1 MSLVSL
7 SANSSSF
14 SLSDSRNRQKSTQ
27 EGQRVEKEKEAK
39 TADQQERGYSS
50 LVLGS
55 KLEEI
60 MLHEMTSSRKGR
72 WCMKSATC
80 LRSRFAVHFLPRLLH
95 LERSG
100 PGPCKKRGADNPD
113 FTWNFCKLIQSWRIA
128 RCPACSP
135 AKPFFTRPPSI
146 GAKGERRE
154 GETKGRRRE
163 RERRSH
169 FPPFLPRT
177 ALRAAKRRWR
187 SGQGTRAA
195 TNERSP
201 ADKKGFASC
210 RAKVEMRRGKGGREE
225 KKEPRNRQQQR
236 RRRQRWRNEKRR
248 GGEGRW
254 LVRSVVVGLFPP
266 PTDRQSSECVLRSVC
281 LPARLQLLLSC
292 HYSPSSRTRRPSSI
306 VGRGGTGQ
314 REAAGMPSEKLALT
328 FWEMLLS
335 GIKQYKKVQKVI
347 GSSKKVTMSWLSW

>member
-1 MSLVSL
+1 MPTIPISREIFASSSKVGASLVAPRARLPNPFLPAHPPS
-7 SANSSSF
+7 
-14 SLSDSRNRQKSTQ
+14 
-27 EGQRVEKEKEAK
+27 G
-39 TADQQERGYSS
+39 
-50 LVLGS
+50 
-55 KLEEI
+55 
-60 MLHEMTSSRKGR
+60 RKGR
-72 WCMKSATC
+72 GGT
-80 LRSRFAVHFLPRLLH
+80 
-95 LERSG
+95 
-100 PGPCKKRGADNPD
+100 
-113 FTWNFCKLIQSWRIA
+113 
-128 RCPACSP
+128 
-135 AKPFFTRPPSI
+135 
-146 GAKGERRE
+146 RE

-201 ADKKGFASC
+201 ADKKGFASR

-225 KKEPRNRQQQR
+225 KKEPRNRQQQQR

-306 VGRGGTGQ
+306 VGRGGTEQ
-314 REAAGMPSEKLALT
+314 REAAAMGRSRSTQRTPRQGT
-328 FWEMLLS
+328 
-335 GIKQYKKVQKVI
+335 KK
-347 GSSKKVTMSWLSW
+347 